1 MEVPRYW
8 RQRKQRYSM
17 VGEVCPNC
25 KSHVF
30 PPRDVCP
37 YCSEANRQRVTVVE
51 QATVMAFA
59 QPVAAIKR

>member
-37 YCSEANRQRVTVVE
+37 YCSEINRQNV
-51 QATVMAFA
+51 AVMERGTAVAFA
-59 QPVAAIKR
+59 QPLAAVKR

>member
-17 VGEVCPNC
+17 VGEICPDC

-37 YCSEANRQRVTVVE
+37 YCSETNRQSVTVTQQGAVL
-51 QATVMAFA
+51 AFA
-59 QPVAAIKR
+59 QPVTAGKP